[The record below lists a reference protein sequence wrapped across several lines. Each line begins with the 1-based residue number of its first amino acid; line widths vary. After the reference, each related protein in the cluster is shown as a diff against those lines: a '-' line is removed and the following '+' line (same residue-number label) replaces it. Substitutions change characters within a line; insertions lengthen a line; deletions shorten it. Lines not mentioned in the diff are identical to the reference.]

1 MPMNADECRRRHLCQ
16 GPCVAARSITRLA
29 PAAPPGELRALSRQS
44 GVLCVVWGTP
54 VASAQTK
61 ANRVKAAGPGALGVL
76 LRGGSSFDHITIN
89 VSTCSPAYNTP
100 NVALL
105 NPASSYY
112 TSSEDAE
119 S

>member
-1 MPMNADECRRRHLCQ
+1 MPMNADECRR
-16 GPCVAARSITRLA
+16 GGTFARALALQRDQSLETRLA

-76 LRGGSSFDHITIN
+76 LRGGSSFDHITIFYN
-89 VSTCSPAYNTP
+89 VVLVVRRITRLMSRF
-100 NVALL
+100 
-105 NPASSYY
+105 
-112 TSSEDAE
+112 
-119 S
+119 